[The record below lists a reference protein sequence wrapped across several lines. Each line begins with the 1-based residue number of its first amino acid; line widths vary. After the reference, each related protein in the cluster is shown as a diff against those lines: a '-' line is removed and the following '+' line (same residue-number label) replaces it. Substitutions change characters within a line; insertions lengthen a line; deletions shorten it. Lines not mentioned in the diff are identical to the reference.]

1 MVALWHKF
9 PFIAQNCTCECC
21 DGKMKNQRRNVK
33 QWSTSANNN
42 SGESDRNCLWNE
54 WKRPRIKYH
63 IHRRTEIQHR
73 YTVRYTTIS
82 QRGSTHTSLLHI
94 CQNEIHLFTNSQFS
108 IATFILLLFL
118 VLSSILFPLSRPS
131 TFSALIRCS
140 FCTLLCRAFTFVR
153 QTIESQSSLSL
164 CNCPHL
170 IEYDTFGR
178 TLTDTKSN
186 CAEHR
191 SYRKQWPTTTTT
203 TLAHTRTQ

>member
-1 MVALWHKF
+1 METPSHKIAYPSSHRDPAPLHRALHHNQPARQHPHVITTYLPERNTF
-9 PFIAQNCTCECC
+9 VHEFAIFDCHIYFIII
-21 DGKMKNQRRNVK
+21 
-33 QWSTSANNN
+33 
-42 SGESDRNCLWNE
+42 SGSFVD
-54 WKRPRIKYH
+54 
-63 IHRRTEIQHR
+63 
-73 YTVRYTTIS
+73 S
-82 QRGSTHTSLLHI
+82 
-94 CQNEIHLFTNSQFS
+94 FF
-108 IATFILLLFL
+108 A
-118 VLSSILFPLSRPS
+118 LSRPS

-191 SYRKQWPTTTTT
+191 SYRKQ
-203 TLAHTRTQ
+203 